1 MRRRWFVMAVLLL
14 VFAGVAAA
22 QTERMVVPRLRF
34 DDGGF
39 AYAAHDMGYLTF
51 NRAVPSNLM
60 TVALLPEASENALP
74 IHFTPVDPALLEGA
88 DNATA
93 RALLGI
99 DVSERS
105 IELPF
110 AVAGAD
116 AFAVLRYFHERLPA
130 LGFAPRQELF
140 GGTSYVYTC
149 SCGMATDTGLRL
161 MLDRTG
167 DTMFVR
173 LVLEFPTVY

>member
-14 VFAGVAAA
+14 ALVGVSAA
-22 QTERMVVPRLRF
+22 QTSPMVVPRLRF

-39 AYAAHDMGYLTF
+39 EYATQAMGYLTF
-51 NRAVPSNLM
+51 ARAVPSNLL
-60 TVALLPEASENALP
+60 TVALLPEPTEGALP
-74 IHFTPVDPALLEGA
+74 IHFVGVDPALLEGA
-88 DNATA
+88 DHATA

-110 AVAGAD
+110 AVSGAD
-116 AFAVLRYFHERLPA
+116 AFAVLTYFHQRLPA

-140 GGTSYVYTC
+140 GGSSYVYTC

-161 MLDRTG
+161 ILDRTG
-167 DTMFVR
+167 ETMFVR